1 MIILLT
7 LITISIG
14 NIWILIGEN
23 RCWSLLGSLP
33 SKNLYLSQ
41 TTGQDLVGALMKGI
55 NSGQKMSDTFWSA
68 PLWWHLPTC
77 SLVMFF
83 FGRDSIT
90 CGRAGGVPSFA
101 ISGWALKNCKE
112 KKYLLKT
119 MFNRHPYFKL
129 GTEEKK
135 EASEKIRVI
144 NCLFHDFLLASKHQ
158 GSVIFKRGL
167 T

>member
-1 MIILLT
+1 MDIDRRKPMLVTVGIVTQQEHLLVPDYRT
-7 LITISIG
+7 G
-14 NIWILIGEN
+14 
-23 RCWSLLGSLP
+23 LGTSP
-33 SKNLYLSQ
+33 NEGDKFR
-41 TTGQDLVGALMKGI
+41 AE
-55 NSGQKMSDTFWSA
+55 MSDTFWSA

-112 KKYLLKT
+112 EKYLLKT